1 MSLKSISVDE
11 TPETEVHKVEKES
24 EVLLESSQLDG
35 KSSSSS
41 RLLSSSTGPGLLLS
55 PPDISTASAS
65 PGEETD
71 HTVTEAS
78 STTVTPSQS
87 IELPDRLSPQLDDP
101 VHLRANGQLRGSR
114 GQRASCPAEATE
126 RETGLPV
133 QRTCRRSVPEALKG
147 ESASEASPEWLKVGE
162 SIQLRPSN
170 QSGVISYLGPT
181 QFAAGLWVGVELDTV
196 PSHLLS
202 SYLCLAYTLVPSIP
216 HPQWL
221 FSFGFLDFR
230 CKESTTELYKVFAI
244 SAVHLRGV
252 SLSGP
257 KP

>member
-24 EVLLESSQLDG
+24 EVLSDSSSQVEVK

-41 RLLSSSTGPGLLLS
+41 SVQAGSLLLS

-87 IELPDRLSPQLDDP
+87 IVELPDRLSPQLESDP
-101 VHLRANGQLRGSR
+101 VQLRANAQLHGSR
-114 GQRASCPAEATE
+114 SQRASCPTAATE
-126 RETGLPV
+126 SSTGLPV
-133 QRTCRRSVPEALKG
+133 QRTCRRSVPEPLKG
-147 ESASEASPEWLKVGE
+147 ESEPGHDWLKVGE

-170 QSGVISYLGPT
+170 QSGVVAYLGPT

-196 PSHLLS
+196 LSPSQLIS
-202 SYLCLAYTLVPSIP
+202 SA
-216 HPQWL
+216 
-221 FSFGFLDFR
+221 
-230 CKESTTELYKVFAI
+230 
-244 SAVHLRGV
+244 GV
-252 SLSGP
+252 SE
-257 KP
+257 

>member
-1 MSLKSISVDE
+1 MF
-11 TPETEVHKVEKES
+11 
-24 EVLLESSQLDG
+24 LESSQLDG
-35 KSSSSS
+35 KSSSS
-41 RLLSSSTGPGLLLS
+41 TEPGLLLS

-87 IELPDRLSPQLDDP
+87 IELPHRLSPQLDDP

-126 RETGLPV
+126 RETGSPV
-133 QRTCRRSVPEALKG
+133 QRTCRRSVPEPLKG
-147 ESASEASPEWLKVGE
+147 ESGSESCPEWLKVGE

-196 PSHLLS
+196 PSSDSHFPI
-202 SYLCLAYTLVPSIP
+202 CFWVFAPSVP
-216 HPQWL
+216 HPLWL
-221 FSFGFLDFR
+221 FSFYGFQVQGKHNGTVQGVRYFSCPPKRGIFVRPKTL
-230 CKESTTELYKVFAI
+230 KV
-244 SAVHLRGV
+244 S
-252 SLSGP
+252 SLTIVLNRIHCQQGRTQKLEMSGS
-257 KP
+257 

>member
-1 MSLKSISVDE
+1 MF
-11 TPETEVHKVEKES
+11 
-24 EVLLESSQLDG
+24 LESSQLDG
-35 KSSSSS
+35 KSSSS
-41 RLLSSSTGPGLLLS
+41 TEPGLLLS

-87 IELPDRLSPQLDDP
+87 IELPHRLSPQLDDP

-126 RETGLPV
+126 RETGSPV
-133 QRTCRRSVPEALKG
+133 QRTCRRSVPEPLKG
-147 ESASEASPEWLKVGE
+147 ESGSESCPEWLKVGE

-196 PSHLLS
+196 PPLIHTFLS
-202 SYLCLAYTLVPSIP
+202 VFGYLPRQFPIP
-216 HPQWL
+216 CGYFH
-221 FSFGFLDFR
+221 FMDFR
-230 CKESTTELYKVFAI
+230 CKGSTTALYKAFAI
-244 SAVHLRGV
+244 SAVRRRGA

-257 KP
+257 RP

>member
-1 MSLKSISVDE
+1 MF
-11 TPETEVHKVEKES
+11 
-24 EVLLESSQLDG
+24 LESSQLDG
-35 KSSSSS
+35 KSSSS
-41 RLLSSSTGPGLLLS
+41 TEPGLLLS

-87 IELPDRLSPQLDDP
+87 IELPHRLSPQLDDP

-126 RETGLPV
+126 RETGSPV
-133 QRTCRRSVPEALKG
+133 QRTCRRSVPEPLKG
-147 ESASEASPEWLKVGE
+147 ESGSESCPEWLKVGE

-196 PSHLLS
+196 PHTFLS
-202 SYLCLAYTLVPSIP
+202 VFGYLPHQFPIP
-216 HPQWL
+216 CGYFH
-221 FSFGFLDFR
+221 FMDFR
-230 CKESTTELYKVFAI
+230 CKGSTTALYKAFAI
-244 SAVHLRGV
+244 SAVRRRGA

-257 KP
+257 RP